1 VNARSSH
8 REYELR
14 QGNNKRGKDRTMPE
28 LLAFRRIKIV
38 GSFPSKILVPLF
50 VCLDEVSFFFWFYFI
65 FVFYSHDRLCA
76 TQFHCIQYD
85 DNEDKEIIETIIYKP
100 IFRKEKL
107 VKIFNFQF

>member
-28 LLAFRRIKIV
+28 LLAFRRIKIA

-50 VCLDEVSFFFWFYFI
+50 VCLDEVSFLCFII
-65 FVFYSHDRLCA
+65 FVFCSIARYIVCS
-76 TQFHCIQYD
+76 
-85 DNEDKEIIETIIYKP
+85 TIPLYTI
-100 IFRKEKL
+100 R
-107 VKIFNFQF
+107 